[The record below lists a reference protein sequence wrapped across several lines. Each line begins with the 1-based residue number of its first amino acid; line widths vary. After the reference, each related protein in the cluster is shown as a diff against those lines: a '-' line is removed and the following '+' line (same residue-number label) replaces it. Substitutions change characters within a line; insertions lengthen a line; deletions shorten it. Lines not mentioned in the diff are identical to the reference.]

1 MTRKDFELI
10 AKVVGNT
17 LACVTETE
25 RQCLALDFAN
35 ALKSTN
41 PRFNVSRFVTACH
54 SVSNEERAG
63 MVL

>member
-10 AKVVGNT
+10 AAVVANT
-17 LACVTETE
+17 LATVSDNS